1 MTANCTALYFSM
13 ELNSLLGNIFI
24 CTNGISL
31 WVSANRLK
39 MDNGKK
45 NTLKFGTDIRLKSEY
60 TNSIKLVTV

>member
-1 MTANCTALYFSM
+1 M
-13 ELNSLLGNIFI
+13 LGNISI
-24 CTNGISL
+24 CTNGINL

-60 TNSIKLVTV
+60 TNSIKFLTV